1 MTILS
6 FIYSYRKLLERKG
19 EFMQIIIQLLLLA
32 LGFVLLIKGADKFVE
47 GSSKIADKFHIPQ
60 LVIGLTIVA
69 FGTSAPEA
77 AVSINAGLNAN
88 ADIAISN
95 VLGSNIFNIL
105 IIIGITC
112 IILPLS
118 IQKSTLYFE
127 LPYVIIT
134 TLVLLLLGL
143 DGKLSLIDGVI
154 LWIMFIVFFIY
165 LIRLSKSGKAQMDD
179 VPEANEKDKMP
190 LLILITILGMAAII
204 IGSDITVDSASK
216 IAEIFGMSPRFIGLT
231 IVAFGTSLPEL
242 ITSITAAKRGKDDIA
257 VGNIVGSNLFNILF
271 VLATTSLITPIN
283 FARSFIVDAIV
294 AIAAAVILL
303 ICVFRDRKVGKTG
316 GIIMITCY
324 VAYFV
329 YLVFLR

>member
-1 MTILS
+1 
-6 FIYSYRKLLERKG
+6 
-19 EFMQIIIQLLLLA
+19 MQIIIQLILLV

-77 AVSINAGLNAN
+77 AVSINAALDKN

-127 LPYVIIT
+127 LPYVIIS

-143 DGKLSLIDGVI
+143 DGTLTLLDGAI
-154 LWIMFIVFFIY
+154 LWVMFIIFFIY
-165 LIRLSKSGKAQMDD
+165 LIRLSKSGKAQADD
-179 VPEANEKDKMP
+179 VPEASEKDKIP
-190 LLILITILGMAAII
+190 YLILITILGMAAII
-204 IGSDITVDSASK
+204 IGSDLTVDSASN

-242 ITSITAAKRGKDDIA
+242 ITSITAAKKGKDDIA

-271 VLATTSLITPIN
+271 VLATTALITPVN
-283 FARSFIVDAIV
+283 YASSFIIDAIV
-294 AIAAAVILL
+294 AIAAAVVLL
-303 ICVFRDRKVGKTG
+303 ICVFRDRKIGKSG
-316 GIIMITCY
+316 GILMIIGY
-324 VAYFV
+324 AAYFA
-329 YLVFLR
+329 YLVLLR

>member
-1 MTILS
+1 MFNDFVF
-6 FIYSYRKLLERKG
+6 FITKYSKEKVNS
-19 EFMQIIIQLLLLA
+19 MQIIIQLILLA

-77 AVSINAGLNAN
+77 AVSINAGLNKN
-88 ADIAISN
+88 ADISISN

-112 IILPLS
+112 IILPLC

-127 LPYVIIT
+127 LPYVIIS

-143 DGKLSLIDGVI
+143 DGTLSLVDGVI
-154 LWIMFIVFFIY
+154 LWVMFIIFFIY

-179 VPEANEKDKMP
+179 VPEASDKDKFP
-190 LLILITILGMAAII
+190 FLILITLLGMAAII
-204 IGSDITVDSASK
+204 IGSDLTVDSATK
-216 IAEIFGMSPRFIGLT
+216 IAEICGMSPRFIGLT

-242 ITSITAAKRGKDDIA
+242 ITSITAAKKGKDDIA

-271 VLATTSLITPIN
+271 VLSTTALITPIN

-294 AIAAAVILL
+294 AIAAAVFLL

-316 GIIMITCY
+316 GIIMILGY
-324 VAYFV
+324 AAYFA

>member
-1 MTILS
+1 
-6 FIYSYRKLLERKG
+6 
-19 EFMQIIIQLLLLA
+19 MQIIVQLLLLL

-77 AVSINAGLNAN
+77 AVSITAALNKN

-95 VLGSNIFNIL
+95 VVGSNIFNIL
-105 IIIGITC
+105 IIIGITS
-112 IILPLS
+112 IILPLT
-118 IQKSTLYFE
+118 IQKSTLRFE

-143 DGKLSLIDGVI
+143 DGTLSFVDGVI
-154 LWIMFIVFFIY
+154 LWVMFIIFFIY
-165 LIRLSKSGKAQMDD
+165 LIKLSKSGQAQADE
-179 VPEANEKDKMP
+179 VAEASEKDKMP
-190 LLILITILGMAAII
+190 ILLLLTVLGMAAII
-204 IGSDITVDSASK
+204 IGSNITVDSATK
-216 IAEIFGMSPRFIGLT
+216 LAEIFGMSPRFIGLT

-271 VLATTSLITPIN
+271 VLATTSLITPVP
-283 FARSFIVDAIV
+283 FAKSFIIDTIV

-303 ICVFRDRKVGKTG
+303 VCVFRDRKVGKKG
-316 GIIMITCY
+316 GIIMIICY
-324 VAYFV
+324 VAYFG
-329 YLVFLR
+329 YLVFLK

>member
-1 MTILS
+1 LTILS

>member
-1 MTILS
+1 
-6 FIYSYRKLLERKG
+6 
-19 EFMQIIIQLLLLA
+19 MQIIIQLLLLA

-143 DGKLSLIDGVI
+143 DGKLSFIDGVI
-154 LWIMFIVFFIY
+154 LWIMFIVFFLY

-204 IGSDITVDSASK
+204 IGSDLTVDSASK

-242 ITSITAAKRGKDDIA
+242 ITSITAAKKGKDDIA

-271 VLATTSLITPIN
+271 VLSTTSLITPIN
-283 FARSFIVDAIV
+283 FARSFIVDALV

-303 ICVFRDRKVGKTG
+303 VCVFRDRKVGKTG

-324 VAYFV
+324 VAYFG

>member
-1 MTILS
+1 
-6 FIYSYRKLLERKG
+6 
-19 EFMQIIIQLLLLA
+19 MQIIIQLILLV

-77 AVSINAGLNAN
+77 AVSINAALNKN
-88 ADIAISN
+88 ADISISN

-127 LPYVIIT
+127 LPYVIVS

-143 DGKLSLIDGVI
+143 DGRLNLIDGII
-154 LWIMFIVFFIY
+154 LWVMFIIFFIY
-165 LIRLSKSGKAQMDD
+165 LIRLSKSGKAKMDE
-179 VPEANEKDKMP
+179 VHEASDKDKIP
-190 LLILITILGMAAII
+190 YLILITLLGMAAII
-204 IGSDITVDSASK
+204 IGSDLTVDSATK

-242 ITSITAAKRGKDDIA
+242 ITSITAARKGKDDIA

-271 VLATTSLITPIN
+271 VLATTALITPVN
-283 FARSFIVDAIV
+283 FASSFIVDSIV
-294 AIAAAVILL
+294 AIAAAVFLL
-303 ICVFRDRKVGKTG
+303 ICVFRDHKVGKTG
-316 GIIMITCY
+316 GIIMIIGY
-324 VAYFV
+324 AVYFA

>member
-1 MTILS
+1 
-6 FIYSYRKLLERKG
+6 
-19 EFMQIIIQLLLLA
+19 MQIFIQLLLLA

-77 AVSINAGLNAN
+77 AVSITAALNKN

-95 VLGSNIFNIL
+95 VVGSNIFNIL

-118 IQKSTLYFE
+118 IQKSTLHFE

-143 DGKLSLIDGVI
+143 DGTLGFIDGVI
-154 LWIMFIVFFIY
+154 LWIMFIVFFVY
-165 LIRLSKSGKAQMDD
+165 LIRLSKSGKAEMDD
-179 VPEANEKDKMP
+179 VPEASEKDKMP
-190 LLILITILGMAAII
+190 LLILITLLGMAAII

-242 ITSITAAKRGKDDIA
+242 ITSITAAKKGKDDIA

-271 VLATTSLITPIN
+271 VLSTTAIITPIN
-283 FARSFIVDAIV
+283 FARNFIVDTIV
-294 AIAAAVILL
+294 AIAAAVLLL

-316 GIIMITCY
+316 GIIMIIGY
-324 VAYFV
+324 AAYFA
-329 YLVFLR
+329 YLVLLK